1 MIDSDDIYKYLGFI
15 VVVVLVCVFVSKCMR
30 MHFSIIEGM
39 TSGSKDSSE
48 ESTNSSSVSTLAQE
62 VLEKGQ
68 EIEDNLLI
76 EKYKDD
82 YEDLIINT
90 DTMVSMSQ
98 LGMLKQ
104 LSNNVDVKKT
114 DELIKKINDIETFK
128 MSLNSMMKS
137 LDKKSSSGGGGLF

>member
-137 LDKKSSSGGGGLF
+137 LDKKSSSESGGLF

>member
-1 MIDSDDIYKYLGFI
+1 MIDSDDIYKYLGFV

-39 TSGSKDSSE
+39 TGGSKDSSE
-48 ESTNSSSVSTLAQE
+48 ESTSNSPVSTLAQE

-68 EIEDNLLI
+68 ELEDNLFI
-76 EKYKDD
+76 EKYKND

-90 DTMVSMSQ
+90 DAMVSMSQ

-104 LSNNVDVKKT
+104 LANNLDGKNS

-128 MSLNSMMKS
+128 VSLNSMMKS
-137 LDKKSSSGGGGLF
+137 LDKKSSSGGGGIF

>member
-68 EIEDNLLI
+68 EMEDNLLI

-82 YEDLIINT
+82 YENLIINT

-114 DELIKKINDIETFK
+114 DELIKKINDIEIFK
-128 MSLNSMMKS
+128 TSLNSMMKS
-137 LDKKSSSGGGGLF
+137 LDKKSSSESGGLF

>member
-128 MSLNSMMKS
+128 TSLNSMMKS
-137 LDKKSSSGGGGLF
+137 LDKKSSSESGGLF

>member
-76 EKYKDD
+76 EKYKND

-128 MSLNSMMKS
+128 TSLNSMMKS
-137 LDKKSSSGGGGLF
+137 LDKKSSSESGGLF